1 MKLKENNSAQKLRGA
16 YYTPL
21 PLAEMMVKLFSSDE
35 SIKTVL
41 EPSCGDGVFID
52 ALDDM
57 KMLEQLN
64 DATAIDIE
72 QDEVE
77 KLKHRFANS
86 KKIEII
92 NRDFFDYYENT

>member
-41 EPSCGDGVFID
+41 EPSCGDGEEVDLKCI
-52 ALDDM
+52 L
-57 KMLEQLN
+57 K
-64 DATAIDIE
+64 TAPF
-72 QDEVE
+72 
-77 KLKHRFANS
+77 LAGL
-86 KKIEII
+86 
-92 NRDFFDYYENT
+92 

>member
-52 ALDDM
+52 ALDW
-57 KMLEQLN
+57 
-64 DATAIDIE
+64 IS
-72 QDEVE
+72 QDLILHLHSLCLRQMHV
-77 KLKHRFANS
+77 S
-86 KKIEII
+86 
-92 NRDFFDYYENT
+92 